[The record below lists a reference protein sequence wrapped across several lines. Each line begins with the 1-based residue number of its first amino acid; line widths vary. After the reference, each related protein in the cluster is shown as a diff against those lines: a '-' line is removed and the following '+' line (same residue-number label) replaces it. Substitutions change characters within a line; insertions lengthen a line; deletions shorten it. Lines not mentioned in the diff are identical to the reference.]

1 MGKAFQY
8 LKGGRKKERDRLFS
22 RVCCDRTRE
31 NGFTLKEG
39 RFRLDIISKF
49 FMIRAVRLWNRLPKE
64 VVEDPS
70 LETLRVRLDGG
81 LSNLM

>member
-1 MGKAFQY
+1 M
-8 LKGGRKKERDRLFS
+8 
-22 RVCCDRTRE
+22 
-31 NGFTLKEG
+31 
-39 RFRLDIISKF
+39 DIISKF